1 MDLQTFAYLGS
12 ISEEAK
18 KAMDG
23 TVGKPLLQ
31 VFKLQEAVTMGA
43 NKQAAVTIELLESYF
58 EKMKEIAMQMN
69 ILVGQFEGLVLKST
83 VQAGLPSPMVSL
95 EEEKAKVIAGMDPV
109 QVQPIKLN
117 TKDLVEM
124 MKQEWIEHVPVE
136 DVKFNPEQSKI
147 LEGAIKS
154 LSEEVDGGGQAAP

>member
-1 MDLQTFAYLGS
+1 
-12 ISEEAK
+12 
-18 KAMDG
+18 
-23 TVGKPLLQ
+23 
-31 VFKLQEAVTMGA
+31 
-43 NKQAAVTIELLESYF
+43 
-58 EKMKEIAMQMN
+58 
-69 ILVGQFEGLVLKST
+69 